1 MDDGEIEVTGLRSGA
16 HRREDAETQASDAS
30 ATAWRAD
37 AERQQGRD
45 GRRQARRLALTL
57 LSAGMVAL
65 ALVGLLALTQPDPWA
80 AVGAY
85 LHLPTATPTPT
96 IPLGGSIFFVQHEV
110 PWGKLTVDGQPN
122 TATDLAEAAYLAQT
136 EFSFILSRGKHT
148 VVYEAPPFTTLKCT
162 VSVPASSKD
171 TCPLATPTAEGRQ
184 YVMGAA
190 RVIELGATLDHL
202 PTAPRAA
209 LDAAARAAVAVT
221 TKPARVAAGER
232 YMGADGMVQ
241 TAAQDMRATL
251 FREAWSGP
259 PLDSAGGCVF
269 LCGTETGAS
278 SDTWLLAAEVR
289 EGYRY
294 TAPDGQIVAEGPLA
308 LPLEPEKQGPALLA
322 ESVSLQVG
330 WNGAWQVSLDPM
342 ALPLPQDE
350 TNKLPLSC
358 VAGVLRLEAQLF
370 GGASAGQLPPLLR
383 PLPAANPADGCI
395 VGVEDIGANGAVTD
409 QIVLLYRFGLLLA
422 TDDASHARF
431 PDLPMATAAEQ
442 ALAHQIIASH

>member
-1 MDDGEIEVTGLRSGA
+1 MDGI
-16 HRREDAETQASDAS
+16 
-30 ATAWRAD
+30 
-37 AERQQGRD
+37 RQLGP
-45 GRRQARRLALTL
+45 RQARRLALTF

-80 AVGAY
+80 SVGSY

-122 TATDLAEAAYLAQT
+122 TATDLAQAAYLSQT
-136 EFSFILSRGKHT
+136 EFSFILDRGKHT
-148 VVYEAPPFTTLKCT
+148 IVYEAPPFTTLKCT

-171 TCPLATPTAEGRQ
+171 TCPLAAPSAEGRQ
-184 YVMGAA
+184 YVQGAA

-209 LDAAARAAVAVT
+209 LDVAAQAAVAIT
-221 TKPARVAAGER
+221 TKPVRVAAGER
-232 YMGADGMVQ
+232 YMGADGMIQ

-251 FREAWSGP
+251 FREAWSGL
-259 PLDSAGGCVF
+259 PLDSADGCVF
-269 LCGTETGAS
+269 LCDTGTEVSVDAWMLT
-278 SDTWLLAAEVR
+278 AEVR

-294 TAPDGQIVAEGPLA
+294 TTADGQVVAEGPLMLA
-308 LPLEPEKQGPALLA
+308 GKPDQPGPATLA
-322 ESVSLQVG
+322 QPDSLQVR
-330 WNGAWQVSLDPM
+330 WNGAWQVLLSP
-342 ALPLPQDE
+342 APVPVPQGD
-350 TNKLPLSC
+350 TDKLPLSC
-358 VAGVLRLEAQLF
+358 QAGSILLANRLF
-370 GGASAGQLPPLLR
+370 GGASAGVLPTLLR

-395 VGVEDIGANGAVTD
+395 VGFEDISDNGAIAA

-422 TDDASHARF
+422 TDDASHARL

-442 ALAHQIIASH
+442 ALAHQIMASH